1 MPADY
6 RIDKQEGVVYAT
18 VWGKLTT
25 ADVMAARDR
34 VRADPDFFPDMKQL
48 IDGRGL
54 TDWEPTSD
62 ETSRLA
68 DHDPFGPGARRAFV
82 ASEDVFYG
90 MFRMYQM
97 LTESSDIRV
106 GVFRDMEKA
115 CEWLG
120 ISYSG
125 S

>member
-1 MPADY
+1 MPAGY
-6 RIDKQEGVVYAT
+6 RIDKQEQVVYAT

-25 ADVMAARDR
+25 EDVMAARKR
-34 VRADPDFFPDMKQL
+34 VRSDPDFSPDMSQL

-54 TDWEPTSD
+54 TDWEPTSG
-62 ETSRLA
+62 ETSMLA
-68 DHDPFGPGARRAFV
+68 DHDPFGPGSRRAFV
-82 ASEDVFYG
+82 ASKDVFFG
-90 MFRMYQM
+90 MFRMYQI
-97 LTESSDIRV
+97 LTDSSDIRV

-120 ISYSG
+120 INYSG